1 MVNTYERP
9 RSAMRMASRWCRW
22 RRGAAAR
29 VVRVLLVPEV
39 LLAHRVQQ
47 TLVTQRGDRSTAAE
61 GGVQRKFGVG
71 PAGLAFSLV
80 GKVTLDVRVSYGYE
94 GTGERLVLR
103 DEVMVD
109 TENVHGSVGPLI
121 TCLYLIACRVLDTDP
136 HQKRTTQ
143 LIHLTSPPPPLVGY
157 SLSSSPFVGDLVG
170 HCVVHCLRWSPQTSP
185 RRDVHPCPMK
195 SISRSSP
202 CRYALSPTP
211 RSPGRGRSGRSTRTS
226 VWSGCAAPPGG

>member
-1 MVNTYERP
+1 MPVEGE
-9 RSAMRMASRWCRW
+9 
-22 RRGAAAR
+22 GAAAR

-109 TENVHGSVGPLI
+109 TENVHGSVGPLDH
-121 TCLYLIACRVLDTDP
+121 LPLPDRVPRPRHRSPPEADHATDP
-136 HQKRTTQ
+136 
-143 LIHLTSPPPPLVGY
+143 PYFPAPL
-157 SLSSSPFVGDLVG
+157 LSSAIR
-170 HCVVHCLRWSPQTSP
+170 CP
-185 RRDVHPCPMK
+185 RLP
-195 SISRSSP
+195 S
-202 CRYALSPTP
+202 
-211 RSPGRGRSGRSTRTS
+211 
-226 VWSGCAAPPGG
+226 